1 MKKHYEALS
10 RLIGLILAVFLIG
23 GICWGVIGVA
33 EYRAV
38 IDENRTSTELVQ
50 TNNIDIIEPLQT
62 THRKPVDEVIEELD
76 VMVTV
81 VEEEK
86 KNMTIEERIIAACE
100 KYDIPWEIPLAI
112 ARLETGW
119 FKSNAYINGN
129 NPGGMSRN
137 EKPIYYDTIEEGVEA
152 FISNLANNYF
162 AIGLDTPEEI
172 GKKYCPVNPEWASLV
187 RQLMEYEV

>member
-1 MKKHYEALS
+1 MKNYECWA
-10 RLIGLILAVFLIG
+10 RLIGMVLAVVCVVAFLSITTAKEPVER
-23 GICWGVIGVA
+23 IDIPERLVEHTEKKDVARVLEKLDAMVVVA
-33 EYRAV
+33 EA
-38 IDENRTSTELVQ
+38 
-50 TNNIDIIEPLQT
+50 
-62 THRKPVDEVIEELD
+62 
-76 VMVTV
+76 
-81 VEEEK
+81 EEK
-86 KNMTIEERIIAACE
+86 EERMLNIEDRIVFACQD
-100 KYDIPWEIPLAI
+100 YGIPWEIPLAI

-137 EKPIYYDTIEEGVEA
+137 EKPIKYDTIEEGVEA

-187 RQLMEYEV
+187 RQLMEYEYMGG

>member
-1 MKKHYEALS
+1 MNRYYEAIA
-10 RLIGLILAVFLIG
+10 RLIGLYALIFSVG
-23 GICWGVIGVA
+23 LYWGVSGM
-33 EYRAV
+33 E
-38 IDENRTSTELVQ
+38 
-50 TNNIDIIEPLQT
+50 
-62 THRKPVDEVIEELD
+62 KPVKNVEAQMLVTNDSKTKVEVEEVIEQLD
-76 VMVTV
+76 IM
-81 VEEEK
+81 VEEVEAEK
-86 KNMTIEERIIAACE
+86 KEEPMLNIEDRIVFACK

-137 EKPIYYDTIEEGVEA
+137 EKPIKYDTIEEGVEA

-172 GKKYCPVNPEWASLV
+172 GKKYCPVNPEWASLI
-187 RQLMEYEV
+187 RKMMKYEYMGG